1 MMLEYP
7 EDFEQRVQDRWGHV
21 PQDKRAFFIHVPKTA
36 GTAVKWYLEQRGIET
51 YHMVDP
57 HPFPFLK
64 VERITTPIFGRID
77 GFDINLQVQQTYPM
91 YPDTFENMLKFS
103 LTRNPFSWLVSWY
116 LHGTPETEDGWGN
129 VNYIYGIRSFPEFVE
144 KFCSPKIRWN
154 HALNTAYWNTMM
166 YSQWFGHGGAPVVDF
181 AIRSE
186 SLFQGMETL
195 LRASGLCNPGGE
207 ISHPPR
213 EKSNFSQRQSKDYR
227 EYYDSAS
234 KEIAEKFFNRELQV
248 FGYDFDGPTDPRIIY
263 DIERM
268 HLSYTIDNDLFMHK
282 GIIINRG

>member
-1 MMLEYP
+1 
-7 EDFEQRVQDRWGHV
+7 
-21 PQDKRAFFIHVPKTA
+21 
-36 GTAVKWYLEQRGIET
+36 
-51 YHMVDP
+51 
-57 HPFPFLK
+57 
-64 VERITTPIFGRID
+64 
-77 GFDINLQVQQTYPM
+77 
-91 YPDTFENMLKFS
+91 
-103 LTRNPFSWLVSWY
+103 
-116 LHGTPETEDGWGN
+116 
-129 VNYIYGIRSFPEFVE
+129 
-144 KFCSPKIRWN
+144 
-154 HALNTAYWNTMM
+154 M